1 MSGRQTLLKVLLMKR
16 HQETH
21 RAFCLEYDKVARSI
35 DRSLIGSSPSR
46 EAFGRWLK
54 GHLKTKPL
62 ADHCRVLERMFPGH
76 TVAELLA
83 PYDPG
88 NNGAGVPP
96 TRPDSREAATNRRE
110 VFHLGAATLALGL
123 TESIW
128 RGPDLLEQ
136 ALDANNIGE
145 ARLLHLETE
154 ADRLGQRVVKVPPA
168 TLLPDALLQLGSTR
182 ELLAHRQPIEVQR
195 RLARVG
201 SKLSL
206 VMGEIMFCSNHFPLA
221 RRWYA
226 SAVRAAEEAG
236 DGYLVDMAL
245 ASSAYLPT
253 YSADPH
259 GVLALVTPRLEQA
272 VGATPA
278 IAWLW
283 GFSALAHAALGD
295 RGAFERANNK
305 SRLILDRCSDEML
318 QPGIFSFR
326 PEKQAF
332 YEARGWAD
340 LGNVEGAGEAATRAL
355 AGFDPT
361 LTTNPALVRFSHAT
375 ALAKAGHAEEA
386 CQIATVAIR
395 DPHTYQSITVVL
407 RAHEFDAL
415 LGTSGSATV
424 DWREALAGIR
434 APDPSTVPGLTAPAP
449 GI

>member
-21 RAFCLEYDKVARSI
+21 RAFCLEYDKVARSL
-35 DRSLIGSSPSR
+35 DRNLIGSSPSR

-54 GHLKTKPL
+54 GHLKTKPH

-83 PYDPG
+83 PYDPVG
-88 NNGAGVPP
+88 KDSGVHAM
-96 TRPDSREAATNRRE
+96 RPDPREAATKRRE
-110 VFHLGAATLALGL
+110 VFQLGATTLALGL
-123 TESIW
+123 SESIL

-136 ALDANNIGE
+136 VLDSGNVGE
-145 ARLLHLETE
+145 GRLLSLENE
-154 ADRLGQRVVKVPPA
+154 ADRLGESVVKVPPA
-168 TLLPDALLQLGSTR
+168 GLLPEALLQLNSVR
-182 ELLAHRQPIEVQR
+182 ELLTGRQSIEAQR

-201 SKLSL
+201 SKLSI
-206 VMGEIMFCSNHFPLA
+206 VVGEIMFCTNNFLLA

-226 SAVRAAEEAG
+226 AAARAAEEAG
-236 DGYLVDMAL
+236 DRYMADIAL

-253 YSADPH
+253 YAGDPR
-259 GVLALVTPRLEQA
+259 GTLARVMPRLERS

-283 GFSALAHAALGD
+283 GFAALAHATLGD
-295 RGAFERANNK
+295 RAAFERANDR
-305 SRLILDRCSDEML
+305 SRGTLDRCSGDTL
-318 QPGIFSFR
+318 QPGVFSYL

-340 LGNVEGAGEAATRAL
+340 LGNVDGAGRAASRAL
-355 AGFDPT
+355 AAFDPT
-361 LTTNPALVRFSHAT
+361 LTTNPALVRFSHAS
-375 ALAKAGHAEEA
+375 ALAKSGQIEEA
-386 CQIATVAIR
+386 CCVATAAIR

-415 LGTSGSATV
+415 LAPTGAATA
-424 DWREALAGIR
+424 DWREALADVR
-434 APDPSTVPGLTAPAP
+434 APDPATLLNTSSPRA
-449 GI
+449 